1 MKVCTSAKFANFCP
15 GLIRSDKHV
24 TEHCT
29 REGKHLH
36 NDSDKTFAFEKKKH
50 LINPI
55 KSTVG
60 MQRLKLADL
69 QLKFTFADSELSGV
83 SNTCIWHTYFC

>member
-36 NDSDKTFAFEKKKH
+36 NDSDKTFAFEKKKTCDKSDK
-50 LINPI
+50 INSRNAAPET
-55 KSTVG
+55 S
-60 MQRLKLADL
+60 
-69 QLKFTFADSELSGV
+69 
-83 SNTCIWHTYFC
+83 